1 MARFAGRSR
10 GLPEAS
16 NPSSTLGE
24 PSSGRTW
31 LIGWSSS
38 SFLCSTSCMQ
48 AVAVMA
54 LVMDSSQNTVSC
66 VMTAAPA
73 RSRLPVAPSK
83 ITPRESAASAMTPA
97 TVPLE
102 TARAS
107 ASSTDLNGP
116 RSLLRGR
123 TGAGRAAIV
132 AAPNNERAP
141 SRRKSR
147 RLFSSMTIAMA
158 FPRVGPRNGGDARNE
173 ASLSKATSWHIIRDS
188 KSRVAMALD
197 GRVLSNVSVLAAVVK
212 GGSFVRAAEAL
223 GLTPSGVSRAI
234 ARLEARIGVRLLDRT
249 TRSLPLTYEGR
260 RLDANINPLVLG
272 IEDAVTRTAGS
283 AGSVRG
289 RLRVNTDA
297 FTSRLLLSPHI
308 GRFLDLYAELSLELI
323 ARDQLGDLVAEGF
336 GIAVRF
342 GEPPSSSLVARKLLD
357 TRIVTVATPSYLK
370 RHGRPAKPADL
381 ANHVC
386 IQVRSPLT
394 GQPFPWEFRRGRRV
408 IEVPTSGRLLLT
420 DVGTILGTCLSGVG
434 VAQIKALG
442 IQELL
447 DDGKLIDLF
456 PDWPDE
462 RFPLYALY
470 PSRHLPAAKVRAFID
485 FVMAAIEPKAGGPV

>member
-1 MARFAGRSR
+1 
-10 GLPEAS
+10 
-16 NPSSTLGE
+16 
-24 PSSGRTW
+24 
-31 LIGWSSS
+31 
-38 SFLCSTSCMQ
+38 
-48 AVAVMA
+48 
-54 LVMDSSQNTVSC
+54 
-66 VMTAAPA
+66 
-73 RSRLPVAPSK
+73 
-83 ITPRESAASAMTPA
+83 
-97 TVPLE
+97 
-102 TARAS
+102 
-107 ASSTDLNGP
+107 
-116 RSLLRGR
+116 
-123 TGAGRAAIV
+123 
-132 AAPNNERAP
+132 
-141 SRRKSR
+141 
-147 RLFSSMTIAMA
+147 
-158 FPRVGPRNGGDARNE
+158 
-173 ASLSKATSWHIIRDS
+173 
-188 KSRVAMALD
+188 MALD
-197 GRVLSNVSVLAAVVK
+197 GRVLSNVSVLAAVVE
-212 GGSFVRAAEAL
+212 GGSFARAAEVL

-234 ARLEARIGVRLLDRT
+234 ARLEARIGVRLVDRT
-249 TRSLPLTYEGR
+249 TRSLHLTDEGR
-260 RLDANINPLVLG
+260 LLYANINPLVLG

-336 GIAVRF
+336 DIAVRF

-394 GQPFPWEFRRGRRV
+394 GQPFPWEFQRGRRV